1 MCDTTMRGK
10 VRWLSLSGRDF
21 VKELELKLVLDA
33 QVDKYDVKNNTS
45 QVWSRSLVV
54 ICLASNSKLPWLF
67 SGRICDSI
75 KKYTLNEI

>member
-45 QVWSRSLVV
+45 QVQSRSLVV
-54 ICLASNSKLPWLF
+54 ICSDLVDDNPFL
-67 SGRICDSI
+67 SI
-75 KKYTLNEI
+75 FQ

>member
-10 VRWLSLSGRDF
+10 VRWLSVSERNF

-33 QVDKYDVKNNTS
+33 WIVKFDVKNNTS

-54 ICLASNSKLPWLF
+54 ICSDLTDDNPFL
-67 SGRICDSI
+67 SI
-75 KKYTLNEI
+75 FQ

>member
-1 MCDTTMRGK
+1 MFDTTMSGK

-54 ICLASNSKLPWLF
+54 ICSDLVDDNAFL
-67 SGRICDSI
+67 SI
-75 KKYTLNEI
+75 FQ

>member
-45 QVWSRSLVV
+45 QVQSRSLVV
-54 ICLASNSKLPWLF
+54 ICSDMVDDNPFL
-67 SGRICDSI
+67 SI
-75 KKYTLNEI
+75 FQ